1 MMKSETEE
9 ENEIWLLLLF
19 SSELPLIETRKHFQ
33 RERGNV
39 FENVIE
45 MK

>member
-9 ENEIWLLLLF
+9 ENEIWLF
-19 SSELPLIETRKHFQ
+19 SSELPLIETRKHLRE
-33 RERGNV
+33 RERGNNV
-39 FENVIE
+39 FENEIE